1 MPPPFPPNTNGL
13 IYVQKMKEKQII
25 YVTHQQKKITE
36 LHAPDLEQ
44 AHTCRIWRG

>member
-25 YVTHQQKKITE
+25 YVYKKE
-36 LHAPDLEQ
+36 DVV
-44 AHTCRIWRG
+44 